1 MITPLMP
8 SLLALWWPVSMNASM
23 WRAGRRGSG
32 RPRRSRWADR
42 CGPRPG
48 RRPTCRWRRTVRAPG
63 QRCGSEPGQDIGGT
77 AALGLAK
84 QARPHRPRRRPREPR
99 HGRRSSRPPGQA
111 RVPRGLDDRGARVP
125 DPASGRRPQPLSDP
139 CTGRYLRD
147 RLGERLPR
155 ALRLAAPS
163 PELVPQERQ
172 PPLSIGHITRPGQ
185 GRPLHPRIVEHA
197 SDSA

>member
-1 MITPLMP
+1 MVDHDDRVGLTAADRGPVGGRHVDGDVPCVRQDSGVEASQARTSAALRP
-8 SLLALWWPVSMNASM
+8 SAWPSRPARTDRVDDRASLGTEGVHHG
-23 WRAGRRGSG
+23 RQDRRGS
-32 RPRRSRWADR
+32 RAAWM
-42 CGPRPG
+42 
-48 RRPTCRWRRTVRAPG
+48 TV
-63 QRCGSEPGQDIGGT
+63 E
-77 AALGLAK
+77 
-84 QARPHRPRRRPREPR
+84 
-99 HGRRSSRPPGQA
+99 
-111 RVPRGLDDRGARVP
+111 
-125 DPASGRRPQPLSDP
+125 PASRIRRPQPLSDP